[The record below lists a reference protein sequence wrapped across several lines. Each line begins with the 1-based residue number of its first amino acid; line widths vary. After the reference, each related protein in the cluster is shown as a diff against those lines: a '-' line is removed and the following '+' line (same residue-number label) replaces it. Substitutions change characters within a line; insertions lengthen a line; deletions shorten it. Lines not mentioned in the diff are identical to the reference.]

1 MRRMTMRDGLTPID
15 RKCIEKG
22 LTRSELSRLSGVPVR
37 TLEGW
42 SARNRKNPNVYQ
54 LYKVAQVLE
63 CHIED
68 LLEFEEEQKEDG
80 SD

>member
-1 MRRMTMRDGLTPID
+1 MRRMELRDDMTPID

-22 LTRSELSRLSGVPVR
+22 ISRTDLSRMSGVPIR

-42 SARNRKNPNVYQ
+42 AKRARTNPNVYQ
-54 LYKVAQVLE
+54 LLKVAQVLE

-68 LLEFEEEQKEDG
+68 LLEPEHGEQE
-80 SD
+80 